1 MVLLVKLD
9 FGIWVFFFIVYYN
22 VYVGYVNFD
31 VAYLKFFKS
40 LVFVILIIVRIVFKG
55 VKDVIYFRNLSC

>member
-31 VAYLKFFKS
+31 VVYLKFFKS